1 MNLKLFGE
9 SLKEIAANHNL
20 TEKAIIGALET
31 AIQKA
36 YQKEIK
42 IPDAEVKVD
51 LDMDTGFVTVAQL
64 KEVRPDEE
72 ITDDALQIDYDAAK
86 EDADAFLENLEDEKE
101 EAEAALSRAQAGKKS
116 PKKAKEVED
125 AEWRVLEIENLAKKV
140 KDAKENIR
148 FGGKYPLYCDIDSL
162 SKMLVKQ
169 VYSLLRSQ
177 ISEAE
182 REALYDVYKDHIGEM
197 ETGTV
202 EKADDRSVIVRL
214 RHGVTELTRKEL
226 IGDET
231 FKPGD
236 QIKVYIEEV
245 KSSSDPSKP
254 SKGPQV
260 QATRS
265 SEGFLKRL
273 FEEEIREIYDGTIFI
288 MGIAR
293 DAGVRSKVAVM
304 SKAEDIDPT
313 GACIGPQGSR
323 IQKIMDQLGHNTS
336 EKEKIDIIA
345 YSPYLPLYV
354 ADALRPAEVLGV
366 YLSEEEPEEGKRR
379 VAYLVVEEDQIRKAW
394 GKKRANIRLAGR
406 LTGLHVEVLTR
417 KEAEE
422 KEIPYVRMDEL
433 KRLASEEKLRREMAE
448 YAEKNRQE
456 TEKKAKLLE
465 EARLK
470 GEEKSEKKEVILPP
484 LEDTYDLDEAEEEA
498 EEDILE
504 EETPLSSKEE
514 KKEEETLPAPEEKEE
529 APAKQEETLH
539 VATTTTL
546 QALEEELGHTGKKES
561 SSKKKGSKKR
571 PHHISEEEIAH
582 VKPSEGITAA
592 MPIYSKEEL
601 EEIEKEEAEMEEE
614 GDSYDDYDFDDY
626 DEYYDEH

>member
-236 QIKVYIEEV
+236 QIKVYIE
-245 KSSSDPSKP
+245 
-254 SKGPQV
+254 
-260 QATRS
+260 
-265 SEGFLKRL
+265 
-273 FEEEIREIYDGTIFI
+273 
-288 MGIAR
+288 
-293 DAGVRSKVAVM
+293 
-304 SKAEDIDPT
+304 
-313 GACIGPQGSR
+313 
-323 IQKIMDQLGHNTS
+323 
-336 EKEKIDIIA
+336 
-345 YSPYLPLYV
+345 
-354 ADALRPAEVLGV
+354 
-366 YLSEEEPEEGKRR
+366 
-379 VAYLVVEEDQIRKAW
+379 
-394 GKKRANIRLAGR
+394 
-406 LTGLHVEVLTR
+406 
-417 KEAEE
+417 
-422 KEIPYVRMDEL
+422 
-433 KRLASEEKLRREMAE
+433 
-448 YAEKNRQE
+448 
-456 TEKKAKLLE
+456 
-465 EARLK
+465 
-470 GEEKSEKKEVILPP
+470 
-484 LEDTYDLDEAEEEA
+484 
-498 EEDILE
+498 
-504 EETPLSSKEE
+504 
-514 KKEEETLPAPEEKEE
+514 
-529 APAKQEETLH
+529 
-539 VATTTTL
+539 
-546 QALEEELGHTGKKES
+546 
-561 SSKKKGSKKR
+561 
-571 PHHISEEEIAH
+571 
-582 VKPSEGITAA
+582 
-592 MPIYSKEEL
+592 
-601 EEIEKEEAEMEEE
+601 
-614 GDSYDDYDFDDY
+614 
-626 DEYYDEH
+626 